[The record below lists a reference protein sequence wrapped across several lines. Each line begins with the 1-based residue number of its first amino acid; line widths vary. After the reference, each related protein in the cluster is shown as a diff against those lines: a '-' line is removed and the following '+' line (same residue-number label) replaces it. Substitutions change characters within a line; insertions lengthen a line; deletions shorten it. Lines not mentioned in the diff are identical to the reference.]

1 MTKKIF
7 RSICIVALT
16 VFISSLFLILSFL
29 YGYFNEVQHD
39 QLKIQTDLAARGVD
53 NEGISYFDGLNTNK
67 YRITLVGEDGSVL
80 YDSKSDSSS
89 MENHLEREEVQ
100 EAIRSGY
107 GESERFSSTLLEK
120 SLYSAERLR
129 DGSILRLSMIQNS
142 VLTLFLGML
151 QPICVI
157 IVVALALSLLL
168 ASRLS
173 KKIVQPLNC
182 LDLDN
187 PLNNEGYDE
196 LSPLLIKLHSQM
208 S

>member
-89 MENHLEREEVQ
+89 MENHLERE
-100 EAIRSGY
+100 
-107 GESERFSSTLLEK
+107 
-120 SLYSAERLR
+120 
-129 DGSILRLSMIQNS
+129 
-142 VLTLFLGML
+142 
-151 QPICVI
+151 
-157 IVVALALSLLL
+157 
-168 ASRLS
+168 
-173 KKIVQPLNC
+173 
-182 LDLDN
+182 
-187 PLNNEGYDE
+187 
-196 LSPLLIKLHSQM
+196 
-208 S
+208 